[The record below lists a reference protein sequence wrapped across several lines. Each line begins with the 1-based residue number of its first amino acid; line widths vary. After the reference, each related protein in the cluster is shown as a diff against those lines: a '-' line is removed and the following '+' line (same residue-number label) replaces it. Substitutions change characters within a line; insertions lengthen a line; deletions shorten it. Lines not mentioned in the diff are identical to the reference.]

1 MKLLSKVKLVKAD
14 ITKLKVDCI
23 VNAAN
28 ENLYGPK
35 ARKPFR
41 GIAEAIRLVA
51 GDELLEECKKVTR
64 AGGCRTGKAV
74 ITGGYKLPA
83 KHVIH
88 AVGPQKSMHG
98 INFDLLSS
106 AYTSSLEVMRE
117 NDLRSIAFCC
127 ISTGLFGHPNEESAQ
142 VAFESVRDWV
152 LNNWADVDEVT
163 FCTWL
168 DKDYDI
174 YKELLGQYEKTQAAT
189 KLYSMK

>member
-23 VNAAN
+23 VDAAN

-88 AVGPQKSMHG
+88 AVGPRKKTTG
-98 INFDLLSS
+98 INFKLLAQ
-106 AYTSSLEVMRE
+106 AYRSSLEVMRE
-117 NDLRSIAFCC
+117 NGMRSIAFCC
-127 ISTGLFGHPNEESAQ
+127 ISTGLFGHPNERSAQ
-142 VAFESVRDWV
+142 VAFETVCKWLER
-152 LNNWADVDEVT
+152 NWGDVDEVV

-168 DKDYDI
+168 DKDHAI
-174 YKELLGQYEKTQAAT
+174 YKNLIAQKI
-189 KLYSMK
+189 KLQLQSTDDLF